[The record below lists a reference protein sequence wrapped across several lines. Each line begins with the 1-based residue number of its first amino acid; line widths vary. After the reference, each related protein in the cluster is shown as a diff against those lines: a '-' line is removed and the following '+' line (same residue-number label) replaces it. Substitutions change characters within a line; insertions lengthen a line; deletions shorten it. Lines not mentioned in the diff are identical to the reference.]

1 MILSNNPPRRAVR
14 TMYVQFIY
22 IEDGWVKFDLWFARR
37 QLTFHVAVD
46 INEASIQAFTDPDGG
61 LTRLF
66 ELQGGTAQFY
76 VDGFTSDGCFGLS
89 CLRRIKKVVAK

>member
-22 IEDGWVKFDLWFARR
+22 IDDGWVKFDLWFARR

-46 INEASIQAFTDPDGG
+46 IEHPAIQAFTDPDGG

-76 VDGFTSDGCFGLS
+76 VDGFTSDGYFGIS
-89 CLRRIKKVVAK
+89 DLRRIKKVANK